1 MYVYCEWYFKIVQ
14 NTMSREAAS
23 GICRLRVVPLSL
35 SPSCV
40 TQKKWRARSCRVL
53 LAPRIHVTIFLSR
66 FSFAWHKEGQNRGTT
81 RSLGIWRILKYY
93 ELLLLQNTTYRSC
106 YYLFTMEAE
115 KFSVTH
121 KRPLLIFTVKNTQSA
136 FATIFFYFNEKR
148 NDWQVFVKPAQ
159 TVEGTQHEK
168 FQWK

>member
-1 MYVYCEWYFKIVQ
+1 
-14 NTMSREAAS
+14 MSREAAS

-40 TQKKWRARSCRVL
+40 MRSVCRALHKKMAARDPVACFSPPGFQV
-53 LAPRIHVTIFLSR
+53 AIFLSR
-66 FSFAWHKEGQNRGTT
+66 FSFASHKEEQNRGTT

-93 ELLLLQNTTYRSC
+93 ELLLLQNTMYRSC

-121 KRPLLIFTVKNTQSA
+121 KRPLLIFTVKKNTVC
-136 FATIFFYFNEKR
+136 IRNNFFYFNEKR

-159 TVEGTQHEK
+159 TVEGTQHEQ